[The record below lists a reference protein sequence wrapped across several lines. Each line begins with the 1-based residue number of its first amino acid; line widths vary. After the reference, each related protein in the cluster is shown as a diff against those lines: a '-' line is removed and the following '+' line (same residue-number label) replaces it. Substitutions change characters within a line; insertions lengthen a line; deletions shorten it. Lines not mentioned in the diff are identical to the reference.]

1 MTMDGWEVLE
11 HARELST
18 RGEAFA
24 LATVVWR
31 RGPSSGKEGCRAVI
45 TPSGQIFGWIGGAC
59 AEPVVVREAR
69 RILAEGVPRLV
80 FLGTPDELESVAVR
94 DGISYVPMSCQSEG
108 ALEIYIEPVE
118 PKPHLVVV
126 GRSPMAQA
134 LVQMAQALGW
144 RTVLMDAD
152 GGSAENFPS
161 AECVVSE
168 LDFKLAGVD
177 ERSLVVVATQG
188 HHDEEA
194 VEHAITAG
202 PAYIGLVGSRP
213 RAESVLG
220 YVASRGVPKETL
232 DRVKVPA
239 GLDLG
244 RVSHREIA
252 VGVLAELVKLR
263 AAGQLVKGSPVEIV
277 EIQEALD
284 PVCGMTVEVGSARH
298 KTDHDGTMYYFCCAG
313 CRKSFEEDPVAFIG
327 SGTGCESEVADRA
340 CCKESE

>member
-1 MTMDGWEVLE
+1 MTMDGWDVLE
-11 HARELST
+11 RARELSQ

-45 TPSGQIFGWIGGAC
+45 TASGQVFGFIGGAC

-69 RILAEGVPRLV
+69 HILAEGVPRLI

-94 DGISYVPMSCQSEG
+94 EGISYVPMSCQSEG
-108 ALEIYIEPVE
+108 ALEIYIEPVV

-126 GRSPMAQA
+126 GRSPMVETLVEMGQA
-134 LVQMAQALGW
+134 IGW
-144 RTVLMDAD
+144 RIVLVDPD
-152 GGSAENFPS
+152 GGSAESHPS
-161 AECVVSE
+161 AHHVVSE
-168 LDFKLAGVD
+168 LDLKAAGVD

-194 VEHAITAG
+194 VEQALLAG

-213 RAESVLG
+213 RAKSVLEFLE
-220 YVASRGVPKETL
+220 SRGLSKETL
-232 DRVKVPA
+232 ARVKVPA

-263 AAGQLVKGSPVEIV
+263 ASGELIKGAPQEVPEIV
-277 EIQEALD
+277 EAID
-284 PVCGMTVEVGSARH
+284 PVCGMTVEVGTAKH
-298 KTDHDGTMYYFCCAG
+298 TVDHEGTTYYFCAPG
-313 CRKSFEEDPVAFIG
+313 CTRAFKKDPSDFIG
-327 SGTGCESEVADRA
+327 SGTKS
-340 CCKESE
+340 

>member
-1 MTMDGWEVLE
+1 MTMDGWDVLE
-11 HARELST
+11 HARELSA

-45 TPSGQIFGWIGGAC
+45 TPSGQVYGWIGGAC

-69 RILAEGVPRLV
+69 HILAEGVPRLV

-94 DGISYVPMSCQSEG
+94 EGISYVPMSCQSEG

-126 GRSPMAQA
+126 GRSPMVEA
-134 LVQMAQALGW
+134 LVQMAQAIGW
-144 RTVLMDAD
+144 RTVLVDPD
-152 GGSAENFPS
+152 GGSAESHPS

-177 ERSLVVVATQG
+177 GRSFVVVATQG

-194 VEHAITAG
+194 VEQALAAG
-202 PAYIGLVGSRP
+202 PAYVGLVGSRP
-213 RAESVLG
+213 RGKSVLE
-220 YVASRGVPKETL
+220 YVESRGLSRAVL

-263 AAGQLVKGSPVEIV
+263 AAGELAKGAPAEIS
-277 EIQEALD
+277 EIEEAID

-298 KTDHDGTMYYFCCAG
+298 KVDHDGVTYYFCCAG
-313 CRKSFEEDPVAFIG
+313 CLKTFEKDPVSFAG
-327 SGTGCESEVADRA
+327 SET
-340 CCKESE
+340 KP

>member
-1 MTMDGWEVLE
+1 MTMDGWDVLE
-11 HARELST
+11 RARELSQ

-45 TPSGQIFGWIGGAC
+45 TASGQVFGFIGGAC

-69 RILAEGVPRLV
+69 HILAEGVPRLI

-94 DGISYVPMSCQSEG
+94 EGISYVPMSCQSEG
-108 ALEIYIEPVE
+108 ALEIYIEPVV

-126 GRSPMAQA
+126 GRSPMVETLVEMGQA
-134 LVQMAQALGW
+134 IGW
-144 RTVLMDAD
+144 RIVLVDPD
-152 GGSAENFPS
+152 GGSAESHPS
-161 AECVVSE
+161 AHHVVSE
-168 LDFKLAGVD
+168 LDLKAAGVD

-194 VEHAITAG
+194 VEQALLAG
-202 PAYIGLVGSRP
+202 PAYVGLVGSRP
-213 RAESVLG
+213 RAKSVLEFLE
-220 YVASRGVPKETL
+220 SRGLSKETL
-232 DRVKVPA
+232 ARVKVPA

-263 AAGQLVKGSPVEIV
+263 ASGELIKGAPQEVPEIV
-277 EIQEALD
+277 EAID
-284 PVCGMTVEVGSARH
+284 PVCGMTVEVGTAKH
-298 KTDHDGTMYYFCCAG
+298 TVDHEGTTYYFCAPGCA
-313 CRKSFEEDPVAFIG
+313 RAFKKDPSDFIG
-327 SGTGCESEVADRA
+327 SGTKS
-340 CCKESE
+340 

>member
-1 MTMDGWEVLE
+1 MDGWDVLE
-11 HARELST
+11 RARELSQ

-45 TPSGQIFGWIGGAC
+45 TASGQVFGFIGGAC

-69 RILAEGVPRLV
+69 HILAEGVPRLI

-94 DGISYVPMSCQSEG
+94 EGISYVPMSCQSEG
-108 ALEIYIEPVE
+108 ALEIYIEPVV

-126 GRSPMAQA
+126 GRSPMVETLVEMGQA
-134 LVQMAQALGW
+134 IGW
-144 RTVLMDAD
+144 RIVLVDPD
-152 GGSAENFPS
+152 GGSAESHPS
-161 AECVVSE
+161 AHHVVSE
-168 LDFKLAGVD
+168 LDLKAAGVD

-194 VEHAITAG
+194 VEQALLAG
-202 PAYIGLVGSRP
+202 SAYVGLVGSRP
-213 RAESVLG
+213 RAKSVLEFLE
-220 YVASRGVPKETL
+220 SRGLSKETL
-232 DRVKVPA
+232 ARVKVPA

-263 AAGQLVKGSPVEIV
+263 ASGELIKGAPQEVAEIV
-277 EIQEALD
+277 EAID
-284 PVCGMTVEVGSARH
+284 PVCGMTVEVGTAKH
-298 KTDHDGTMYYFCCAG
+298 TVDHEGTTYYFCAPGCA
-313 CRKSFEEDPVAFIG
+313 RAFKKDPSDFIG
-327 SGTGCESEVADRA
+327 SGTKS
-340 CCKESE
+340 

>member
-1 MTMDGWEVLE
+1 MTMDGWDVLE
-11 HARELST
+11 HARELSE

-45 TPSGQIFGWIGGAC
+45 TASGQVFGFIGGAC

-69 RILAEGVPRLV
+69 HILAEGVPRLV

-94 DGISYVPMSCQSEG
+94 EGISYVPMSCQSEG

-118 PKPHLVVV
+118 PRTHLVVV
-126 GRSPMAQA
+126 GRSPMVEA
-134 LVQMAQALGW
+134 LVQMGQAIGW
-144 RTVLMDAD
+144 RTVLVDPD
-152 GGSAENFPS
+152 GGTPENHPS
-161 AECVVSE
+161 AQCVVSE
-168 LDFKLAGVD
+168 LDFKAAGVN

-194 VEHAITAG
+194 VEQALIAG
-202 PAYIGLVGSRP
+202 PAYVGLVGSRP
-213 RAESVLG
+213 RAKSVFDYLE
-220 YVASRGVPKETL
+220 SRGLSRQTL

-244 RVSHREIA
+244 KVSHREIA
-252 VGVLAELVKLR
+252 VGVLAELVQLR
-263 AAGQLVKGSPVEIV
+263 AAGELVTGVRPKIPEI
-277 EIQEALD
+277 IEAVD

-298 KTDHDGTMYYFCCAG
+298 KVEHDGTTYYFCCAG
-313 CRKSFEEDPVAFIG
+313 CLKAFEIDPTAFAG
-327 SGTGCESEVADRA
+327 SGAKS
-340 CCKESE
+340 

>member
-1 MTMDGWEVLE
+1 MDGWDVLE
-11 HARELST
+11 RARELSQ

-45 TPSGQIFGWIGGAC
+45 TASGQVFGFIGGAC

-69 RILAEGVPRLV
+69 HILAEGVPRLI

-94 DGISYVPMSCQSEG
+94 EGISYVPMSCQSEG
-108 ALEIYIEPVE
+108 ALEIYIEPVV

-126 GRSPMAQA
+126 GRSPMVETLVEMGQA
-134 LVQMAQALGW
+134 IGW
-144 RTVLMDAD
+144 RIVLVDPD
-152 GGSAENFPS
+152 GGSAESHPS
-161 AECVVSE
+161 AHHVVSE
-168 LDFKLAGVD
+168 LDLKAAGVD

-194 VEHAITAG
+194 VEQALLAG
-202 PAYIGLVGSRP
+202 PAYVGLVGSRP
-213 RAESVLG
+213 RAKSVLEFLE
-220 YVASRGVPKETL
+220 SRGLSKETL
-232 DRVKVPA
+232 ARVKVPA

-263 AAGQLVKGSPVEIV
+263 ASGELIKGAPQEVPEIV
-277 EIQEALD
+277 EAID
-284 PVCGMTVEVGSARH
+284 PVCGMTVEVGTAKH
-298 KTDHDGTMYYFCCAG
+298 TVDHEGTTYYFCAPGCA
-313 CRKSFEEDPVAFIG
+313 RAFKKDPSDFIG
-327 SGTGCESEVADRA
+327 SGTKS
-340 CCKESE
+340 

>member
-1 MTMDGWEVLE
+1 MDGWDVLE
-11 HARELST
+11 HARELSA

-31 RGPSSGKEGCRAVI
+31 RGPSSGKEGYRAVI
-45 TPSGQIFGWIGGAC
+45 TATGQVFGWIGGAC

-80 FLGTPDELESVAVR
+80 FLGTPDELESVAIR
-94 DGISYVPMSCQSEG
+94 EGISYVPMSCQSEG

-118 PKPHLVVV
+118 PKTHLVVV
-126 GRSPMAQA
+126 GRSPMVEA
-134 LVQMAQALGW
+134 LVQMAQAIGW
-144 RTVLMDAD
+144 RTVLVDPD
-152 GGSAENFPS
+152 GGSAESHPS

-188 HHDEEA
+188 HHDEA
-194 VEHAITAG
+194 AIEQALAAG
-202 PAYIGLVGSRP
+202 PAYVGLVGSRP
-213 RAESVLG
+213 RAKSVFDYL
-220 YVASRGVPKETL
+220 ASRGVAREAL

-244 RVSHREIA
+244 KVSHREIA

-263 AAGQLVKGSPVEIV
+263 AAGALVKGAPAELPAI
-277 EIQEALD
+277 EEAVD
-284 PVCGMTVEVGSARH
+284 PVCGMTVEVASARH
-298 KTDHDGTMYYFCCAG
+298 KMDHDATTYYFCCAG
-313 CRKSFEEDPVAFIG
+313 CLNAFAGDPTAFAG
-327 SGTGCESEVADRA
+327 SKTRS
-340 CCKESE
+340 

>member
-1 MTMDGWEVLE
+1 MTMDGWDVLE
-11 HARELST
+11 HARELSQ

-31 RGPSSGKEGCRAVI
+31 RGPSSGKEGYRAVI
-45 TPSGQIFGWIGGAC
+45 TASGQVTGFIGGAC

-94 DGISYVPMSCQSEG
+94 EGISYVPMSCQSEG
-108 ALEIYIEPVE
+108 ALEIYIEPVV

-126 GRSPMAQA
+126 GRSPMVEA
-134 LVQMAQALGW
+134 LVEMGQAIGW
-144 RTVLMDAD
+144 RTVLVDPD
-152 GGSAENFPS
+152 GGSAEDHPS

-168 LDFKLAGVD
+168 LDFKMAGVD
-177 ERSLVVVATQG
+177 ERSIVVVATQG

-194 VEHAITAG
+194 VEQALIAG
-202 PAYIGLVGSRP
+202 PAYVGLVGSRP
-213 RAESVLG
+213 RAKSVFDYLEG
-220 YVASRGVPKETL
+220 RGLSRETL

-244 RVSHREIA
+244 KVSHREIG

-263 AAGQLVKGSPVEIV
+263 AAGELVKGVRPELPEIA
-277 EIQEALD
+277 EAVD
-284 PVCGMTVEVGSARH
+284 PVCSMTVEVGSARH
-298 KTDHDGTMYYFCCAG
+298 KVDYDGTTYYFCCAG
-313 CRKSFEEDPVAFIG
+313 CLKAFEGDPAAFAG
-327 SGTGCESEVADRA
+327 SGTQS
-340 CCKESE
+340 

>member
-1 MTMDGWEVLE
+1 MTMDGWDVLE
-11 HARELST
+11 RARELSQ

-45 TPSGQIFGWIGGAC
+45 TASGQVFGFIGGAC

-69 RILAEGVPRLV
+69 HILAEGVPRLI

-94 DGISYVPMSCQSEG
+94 EGISYVPMSCQSEG
-108 ALEIYIEPVE
+108 ALEIYIEPVV

-126 GRSPMAQA
+126 GRSPMVETLVEMGQA
-134 LVQMAQALGW
+134 IGW
-144 RTVLMDAD
+144 RIVLVDPD
-152 GGSAENFPS
+152 GGSAESHPS
-161 AECVVSE
+161 AHHVVSE
-168 LDFKLAGVD
+168 LDLKAAGVD

-194 VEHAITAG
+194 VEQALLAG
-202 PAYIGLVGSRP
+202 PAYVGLVGSRP
-213 RAESVLG
+213 RAKSVLEFLE
-220 YVASRGVPKETL
+220 SRGLSKETL
-232 DRVKVPA
+232 ARVKVPA

-263 AAGQLVKGSPVEIV
+263 ASGELIKGAPQEVAEIV
-277 EIQEALD
+277 EAID
-284 PVCGMTVEVGSARH
+284 PVCGMTVEVGTAKH
-298 KTDHDGTMYYFCCAG
+298 TVDHEGTTYYFCAPGCA
-313 CRKSFEEDPVAFIG
+313 RAFKKDPSDFIG
-327 SGTGCESEVADRA
+327 SGTKS
-340 CCKESE
+340 